1 MALPIV
7 NSSRYEATIPS
18 TGQQIEFRPF
28 LVKEEKILMV
38 AMESKDNKM
47 MMRALKDILKACI
60 YDEINVETLTSFD
73 LEELFLRLR
82 SKSVGEVVDIQL
94 KCVKCE
100 SKTPGQINLDEITM
114 GEIPKD
120 NHIMLTDSIGIEFKW
135 PSVDLVAGMEFDPER
150 TPPEKQMEMTMKMIT
165 RCIDNI
171 FDNDNVWSA
180 ENQTEKEL
188 KEFIDGLN
196 SAQFAKITEFFGNIP
211 TLEHN
216 IDFKCINCEH
226 ENTLELR
233 GLTSFFT

>member
-1 MALPIV
+1 
-7 NSSRYEATIPS
+7 
-18 TGQQIEFRPF
+18 
-28 LVKEEKILMV
+28 
-38 AMESKDNKM
+38 
-47 MMRALKDILKACI
+47 
-60 YDEINVETLTSFD
+60 
-73 LEELFLRLR
+73 
-82 SKSVGEVVDIQL
+82 
-94 KCVKCE
+94 
-100 SKTPGQINLDEITM
+100 
-114 GEIPKD
+114 
-120 NHIMLTDSIGIEFKW
+120 
-135 PSVDLVAGMEFDPER
+135 
-150 TPPEKQMEMTMKMIT
+150 MI
-165 RCIDNI
+165 NI